1 MQDEQYESLPH
12 EQKCEYLNVVTDD
25 LIRIFLKQYKE
36 HPLHPLL
43 QAWCSV
49 PLHVDT
55 LMKNPEPICNEEEI
69 DIICTRG
76 NAASALLTILTN
88 IFIYDNL
95 SFRSPNLHITFSN
108 KDGSTGSIVVDNLNT
123 TLGSSVD
130 IKTIKLVSC

>member
-1 MQDEQYESLPH
+1 MQNEQYESLPL
-12 EQKCEYLNVVTDD
+12 EQKCEYIDVVTND

-55 LMKNPEPICNEEEI
+55 LMKNPEPICDEEKI
-69 DIICTRG
+69 DLICTRG
-76 NAASALLTILTN
+76 NAASGLLTILTK
-88 IFIYDNL
+88 IFIYENL

-123 TLGSSVD
+123 TKGSSVD